1 MRTQLCPSGT
11 WSVNAVLIASRLA
24 AVVEQADGEMLSRSC
39 PDGREPWKECA
50 DMPVAEKNSVT
61 LQQVARLDRLDPGL
75 LDRLRHEALTVP
87 CEWVTEYGQF
97 QSGEWWTLSLLNDTG
112 VPTDVTIRDC
122 DPVETTLL
130 QRMPV
135 TRRFLS
141 SLGLRYMWVRLAR
154 LGPNSFLWEH
164 RDYAELREFERHR
177 LHVPLVTNS
186 SAALVTGGAKVQ
198 LRAGHLWRLTPTHV
212 HGACNLFG
220 PDRLHLI
227 LDCYA
232 DEGVARTNVN
242 EQLSE
247 TDVVQLPTATKSQ
260 LDKHL
265 ATARGLAILGY
276 EPSAEKHLLR
286 LFYEYTLPEGCVYD
300 LIASLYDSLDR
311 AIEAE
316 SWRAAKNVL
325 LGLSGPSVITE
336 GALP

>member
-1 MRTQLCPSGT
+1 
-11 WSVNAVLIASRLA
+11 
-24 AVVEQADGEMLSRSC
+24 
-39 PDGREPWKECA
+39 
-50 DMPVAEKNSVT
+50 MPVAETTNPLT
-61 LQQVARLDRLDPGL
+61 FQQVACLGRLDPGL

-87 CEWVTEYGQF
+87 CEWVAEYGQF
-97 QSGEWWTLSLLNDTG
+97 QSGGWWTLSLLNDSG
-112 VPTDVTIRDC
+112 VPTDVTIKDC

-135 TRRFLS
+135 TRKFLS

-164 RDYAELREFERHR
+164 CDYAELSEYERHR

-186 SAALVTGGAKVQ
+186 SAGLVTGGAKVQ
-198 LRAGHLWRLTPTHV
+198 LRAGHLWRLTPTYV
-212 HGACNLFG
+212 HGVFNLFG

-232 DEGVARTNVN
+232 NEGMARTTVT

-247 TDVVQLPTATKSQ
+247 TEVVQLPTATTSQ

-265 ATARGLAILGY
+265 ATARGLATLGY
-276 EPSAEKHLLR
+276 ERSAEKHLLR

-311 AIEAE
+311 ASEAE
-316 SWRAAKNVL
+316 SWRAAKTVL
-325 LGLSGPSVITE
+325 LGLS
-336 GALP
+336 

>member
-1 MRTQLCPSGT
+1 MRTQLCPSGP

-87 CEWVTEYGQF
+87 CEWVTEY
-97 QSGEWWTLSLLNDTG
+97 
-112 VPTDVTIRDC
+112 
-122 DPVETTLL
+122 
-130 QRMPV
+130 
-135 TRRFLS
+135 
-141 SLGLRYMWVRLAR
+141 GLRYMWVRLAR

>member
-1 MRTQLCPSGT
+1 
-11 WSVNAVLIASRLA
+11 
-24 AVVEQADGEMLSRSC
+24 
-39 PDGREPWKECA
+39 
-50 DMPVAEKNSVT
+50 MPVAET
-61 LQQVARLDRLDPGL
+61 TDPAAFQHVARLDRLDPGL
-75 LDRLRHEALTVP
+75 LERLRHEALTVP
-87 CEWVTEYGQF
+87 SEWIVEYGRY
-97 QSGEWWTLSLLNDTG
+97 QSGGWWTLSLLNDSG
-112 VPTDVTIRDC
+112 VPTDVTIKDC

-135 TRRFLS
+135 TRQFLS

-154 LGPNSFLWEH
+154 LGANSFLWEH
-164 RDYAELREFERHR
+164 RDYGELDDSKRYR

-186 SAALVTGGAKVQ
+186 SAVLVTGGAKVH

-232 DEGVARTNVN
+232 EDGLVRTIDS

-260 LDKHL
+260 LDEHL
-265 ATARGLAILGY
+265 TIARSLLSLGY
-276 EPSAEKHLLR
+276 APSAEKYLLR
-286 LFYEYTLPEGCVYD
+286 LFYEYTFPEGCVYD
-300 LIASLYDSLDR
+300 LIASLYDSLDC

-316 SWRAAKNVL
+316 SWRVNKTVL
-325 LGLSGPSVITE
+325 LGLSQPSAIT
-336 GALP
+336 